1 MTLQPDQLRLAMRL
15 WATGVTVVTAQADG
29 QRHGLTVSSFTSVSV
44 DPPLVLVSI
53 ANASRTGELIRQSGH
68 FGVTVLAEDRDEIS
82 NIFAGRIPENAD
94 RFAGLE
100 TDSLTSGAPFLAGG
114 LVWLD
119 CRVKTTIPAGMS
131 TIYLAEVIDEKHAA
145 SGQPLLYFNRDYQEI
160 CS

>member
-1 MTLQPDQLRLAMRL
+1 MTLQTNQLRQAMRL
-15 WATGVTVVTAQADG
+15 WATGVTVVTAQAEG

-53 ANASRTGELIRQSGH
+53 ANASRTAELIRQSGH
-68 FGVTVLAEDRDEIS
+68 FGVTILAEGQEEIS
-82 NIFAGRIPENAD
+82 NIFAGRVPESAD

-100 TDSLTSGAPFLAGG
+100 TGTLVSGALFLVGG

-119 CRVKTTIPAGMS
+119 CRLKTTLPAGMS
-131 TIYLAEVIDEKHAA
+131 TIYMGEVIAEQHVDA
-145 SGQPLLYFNRDYQEI
+145 GQPLLYFDRDYQDL